1 MSSTVSVKVWGEF
14 ALFTRP
20 ELKVER
26 MSYPFMTPSAA
37 RGVLDAILYKPQMRW
52 NVQRITA
59 LVPHFPNDFPES
71 SREQNYRLVAVRRNE
86 IQDKISTSNV
96 GTWIKDPSKCKVYF
110 VDSAGR
116 ESIQGEHRTQRNT
129 LALQHVAYRIDAN
142 PVLTTKA
149 NLPRTRPH
157 DEDEPQG
164 EDSVTKYMA
173 MFNRRVAKGQCFHR
187 PYLGCREFACHFGPL
202 DGSEQV
208 VNWNQSLGLML
219 YDIWF
224 GRDGKNH
231 PGFFDAEIRNGSLY
245 CNAMATG
252 ILGEDPVTI
261 HGWKYEEVYA

>member
-1 MSSTVSVKVWGEF
+1 MNATISLKVWGEF

-52 NVQRITA
+52 NIQRITA
-59 LVPHFPNDFPES
+59 LVPQFPADFPDAA
-71 SREQNYRLVAVRRNE
+71 REQPYRLIAIRRNE
-86 IQDKISTSNV
+86 IQDKISSNNV
-96 GTWIKDPSKCKVYF
+96 GTWIKDPSKCKPYF

-129 LALQHVAYRIDAN
+129 LALHHVAYRIDAN
-142 PVLTTKA
+142 PVLTKRA

-164 EDSVTKYMA
+164 EDTEIKYMA

-187 PYLGCREFACHFGPL
+187 PYLGCREFACHFAPI

-208 VNWNQSLGLML
+208 LSWNQSLGLML

-224 GRDGKNH
+224 GSDGNNQ
-231 PGFFDAEIRNGSLY
+231 PGFFDANICNGTLH
-245 CNAMATG
+245 CNAMGPGPNGDAP
-252 ILGEDPVTI
+252 IKI
-261 HGWKYEEVYA
+261 YGWNYEEAYA